1 MGQKHYT
8 AELKAE
14 VVARYQRGESV
25 WALHKAYG
33 VSRHGIQRWCG
44 LDKVANIQQAAPR
57 SRGRPPKGNGVTEKD
72 KDNEIKRLT
81 MENELLRDFL
91 RVCGRM

>member
-1 MGQKHYT
+1 MGQKHY
-8 AELKAE
+8 AVELKAE
-14 VVARYQRGESV
+14 VVAKYQSGESV
-25 WALHKAYG
+25 WALHKEYG

-44 LDKVANIQQAAPR
+44 LDKVANMQKAAPR
-57 SRGRPPKGNGVTEKD
+57 RRGRPPKGNRVTEKD

-91 RVCGRM
+91 RVCGRR